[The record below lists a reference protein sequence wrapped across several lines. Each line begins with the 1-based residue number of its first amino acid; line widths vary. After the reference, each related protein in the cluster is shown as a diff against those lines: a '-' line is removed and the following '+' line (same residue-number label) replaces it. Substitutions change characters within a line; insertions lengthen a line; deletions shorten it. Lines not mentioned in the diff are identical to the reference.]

1 MQLHPTRPAV
11 DLTFTALGVLAIG
24 AFMDRSPVVAFGG
37 ALVLGLMIARA
48 VTLLAVARVRS
59 AGFEMVWQ
67 EDARHAR
74 VSRGQPVS
82 LHAEVRNRD
91 DRAARYVG
99 LRSLHSPHLQV
110 ELEPSSG
117 EVPAGGRLLVNV
129 RVTASR
135 VGRHGLYGLSLE
147 VRGGPG
153 LYEVPLTFSNPFGI
167 EVLPRPYASIAR
179 PPRGGRSRSRAES
192 GKPGPYAQGQYDL
205 RELRDYQAGDPFKRI
220 AWKATARRGRLMVR
234 EFELEERDV
243 VWIAL
248 DASVE
253 LWAGNSGKAPLDE
266 AIEQVATLAENELLQ
281 HNKVGLAILGARRLA
296 WLRPDHG
303 PAHSATL
310 LEALSF
316 ATSCNDSDR
325 SGLDES
331 EVALRVLEHLRPLDP
346 GEVARVGPSDLDQV
360 ARAATQGFK
369 RAPFRGHGPLA
380 PSAREQHLRRYL
392 AAFGLDSPARL
403 EPDRS
408 RTDQLL
414 LSELRHMLQGKPRP
428 DRIIVCSPLPDPMQQ
443 APLLS
448 GLAKLQ
454 QRGTRIGWLP
464 MRADIGLD
472 DPSAEVTEPVRFALE
487 LSARNRERA
496 GARALAASSIAV
508 VALPKLR
515 RGRAPSASDAEG
527 SELPNADGTTPASV
541 ARSENRTSEAE
552 LNRRHADAHEN
563 EAEEPAA

>member
-1 MQLHPTRPAV
+1 VQLHPTRTAV
-11 DLTFTALGVLAIG
+11 DLTFTAIGVLAIG
-24 AFMDRSPVVAFGG
+24 AFLDRAPLVAFSG
-37 ALVLGLMIARA
+37 ALLLGLMIARA

-67 EDARHAR
+67 QNTRHAR
-74 VSRGQPVS
+74 VGSGQPLT

-99 LRSLHSPHLQV
+99 LRSLHSPHLSV
-110 ELEPSSG
+110 TLEPEAG

-129 RVTASR
+129 QVTASR

-153 LYEVPLTFSNPFGI
+153 LYEVPLTFSNPFGV
-167 EVLPRPYASIAR
+167 EVLPRSYATVAR

-192 GKPGPYAQGQYDL
+192 GRPGPYAQGQYDL

-243 VWIAL
+243 VWLVL

-253 LWAGNSGKAPLDE
+253 LWSGLSGKAPLDY
-266 AIEQVATLAENELLQ
+266 AIEQLASVAENELQ
-281 HNKVGLAILGARRLA
+281 QRNRVGLAVLGSRRLA

-303 PAHSATL
+303 PAHSATI

-316 ATSCNDSDR
+316 AVGCHDSDR

-346 GEVARVGPSDLDQV
+346 AEALHIGPSDLDQV
-360 ARAATQGFK
+360 AQAAGQGLK
-369 RAPFRGHGPLA
+369 RAPFRIHPPLA

-414 LSELRHMLQGKPRP
+414 LQELKRMLQSKPRP
-428 DRIIVCSPLPDPMQQ
+428 DRIVVCSPLPDPQQQ
-443 APLLS
+443 APLLA
-448 GLAKLQ
+448 GLAALPH
-454 QRGTRIGWLP
+454 RGTRIGWLP
-464 MRADIGLD
+464 MRLDRGLD
-472 DPSAEVTEPVRFALE
+472 DPQAQVTEQVRFALE
-487 LSARNRERA
+487 LTARNREQA
-496 GARALAASSIAV
+496 GTRALG
-508 VALPKLR
+508 ALGIRALLLR
-515 RGRAPSASDAEG
+515 SRPRIRP
-527 SELPNADGTTPASV
+527 SV
-541 ARSENRTSEAE
+541 A
-552 LNRRHADAHEN
+552 ADESPPPQA
-563 EAEEPAA
+563 AREPAA